1 MNVIMDSIVI
11 VYILAVLIGFV
22 ASAILGP
29 LFIPLLIKMK
39 FGQSIREIGPKW
51 HEKKSGTPTMG
62 GVIFILSLVITSAVA
77 YKYMDTRSWLVLFCA
92 VGFGVV
98 GFIDDFI
105 KVVLK
110 RNLGL
115 RAWQKLSLQ
124 IIISLIFVFMI
135 LSRGLA
141 STVVNIPFVDLTW
154 DMGGI
159 YIPFAVF
166 VLLAVVNGVNLTDG
180 IDGLATSVTTVVMV
194 FFAVVSAF
202 VLDYTSVA
210 VFSLALAGALLGFLL
225 YNKNP
230 AKVFMGDTGSL
241 MLGGAV
247 GALALVINNPFILIM
262 VGIIYLVE
270 TLSVIIQVTSF
281 KLTGKR
287 VFKMSPIH
295 HHFEM
300 CGWNERKIVYVFTAI
315 TLVFCVLSFF
325 GIGV

>member
-1 MNVIMDSIVI
+1 MDVMNI
-11 VYILAVLIGFV
+11 VYILAVLIGFM
-22 ASAILGP
+22 ASALLGP
-29 LFIPLLIKMK
+29 VFIPVLIKMK

-62 GVIFILSLVITSAVA
+62 GIIFILSLIITSLIA
-77 YKYMDTRSWLVLFCA
+77 YKYMDTRAWLVLFCA
-92 VGFGVV
+92 VGFGIV

-115 RAWQKLSLQ
+115 RAWQKLALQ
-124 IIISLIFVFMI
+124 IIISLIFVYA
-135 LSRGLA
+135 GLTDGIV
-141 STVVNIPFVDLTW
+141 STEVNIPFTSFVW
-154 DMGGI
+154 DMGWF
-159 YIPFAVF
+159 YVPFAVF

-202 VLDYTSVA
+202 VLEKYTSVA

-247 GALALVINNPFILIM
+247 GALGLVINNPFILIL
-262 VGIIYLVE
+262 VGVIYLVE

-300 CGWNERKIVYVFTAI
+300 CDWNEKKIVRVFSLVTA
-315 TLVFCVLSFF
+315 VFCILSFF

>member
-1 MNVIMDSIVI
+1 MISVFSVALL
-11 VYILAVLIGFV
+11 VGFAVSALA
-22 ASAILGP
+22 GP
-29 LFIPLLIKMK
+29 LVIPLLTKLK
-39 FGQSIREIGPKW
+39 FGQSILEIGPKW
-51 HEKKSGTPTMG
+51 HKKKSGTPTMG
-62 GVIFILSLVITSAVA
+62 GVIFMLGLLAAMIVTCGYVDAKTGLA
-77 YKYMDTRSWLVLFCA
+77 LFCA
-92 VGFGVV
+92 FGFGAVGFV
-98 GFIDDFI
+98 DDFI
-105 KVVLK
+105 KVALK

-115 RAWQKLSLQ
+115 KAWQKLALQ
-124 IIISLIFVFMI
+124 IAVCVVFVI
-135 LSRGLA
+135 CGLEKGLLDM
-141 STVVNIPFVDLTW
+141 SVKLPFTSFEW
-154 DMGGI
+154 DMNRF

-180 IDGLATSVTTVVMV
+180 IDGLATSVTVVTMM
-194 FFAVVSAF
+194 FFAVVTA
-202 VLDYTSVA
+202 LLAETPLC
-210 VFSLALAGALLGFLL
+210 VFCFALIGALIGFLL

-247 GALALVINNPFILIM
+247 GALSLLTGNPFIIIFA
-262 VGIIYLVE
+262 GIVYLAE

-300 CGWNERKIVYVFTAI
+300 CGWNERKIV
-315 TLVFCVLSFF
+315 LVFSLTQAIFCVIAYF

>member
-1 MNVIMDSIVI
+1 MNIFA
-11 VYILAVLIGFV
+11 LAIIIGFV
-22 ASAILGP
+22 ASALLGP
-29 LFIPLLIKMK
+29 VFIPVLVKLK

-62 GVIFILSLVITSAVA
+62 GIIFILSLIITVVA
-77 YKYMDTRSWLVLFCA
+77 TYKFMDARAWLVLFCA
-92 VGFGVV
+92 IGFGVV
-98 GFIDDFI
+98 GFLDDFI

-115 RAWQKLSLQ
+115 RAWQKLALQ
-124 IIISLIFVFMI
+124 IIISVVFVFV
-135 LSRGLA
+135 GLEKGLV
-141 STVVNIPFVDLTW
+141 SVVINIPFTDIVWNMELL
-154 DMGGI
+154 
-159 YIPFAVF
+159 YIPFAIF

-180 IDGLATSVTTVVMV
+180 IDGLATSVTVVVML
-194 FFAVVSAF
+194 FFAFVAENVMKMSSVSLFAM
-202 VLDYTSVA
+202 
-210 VFSLALAGALLGFLL
+210 ALAGALLGFLL
-225 YNKNP
+225 FNKNP

-247 GALALVINNPFILIM
+247 GALALITANPFILIL
-262 VGIIYLVE
+262 VGFIYFVE

-300 CGWNERKIVYVFTAI
+300 CGWNERKIVLVFT
-315 TLVFCVLSFF
+315 LVTAVCCILAYF
-325 GIGV
+325 GVGV

>member
-1 MNVIMDSIVI
+1 MSIYAI
-11 VYILAVLIGFV
+11 AILIGFV

-29 LFIPLLIKMK
+29 IFIPILIKLK

-62 GVIFILSLVITSAVA
+62 GVIFILALIIAIVASYKHMDAKSYLAV
-77 YKYMDTRSWLVLFCA
+77 FCTL
-92 VGFGVV
+92 GFGVV

-115 RAWQKLSLQ
+115 RAWQKLALQ
-124 IIISLIFVFMI
+124 IVISVAFVFVGLEKGL
-135 LSRGLA
+135 LST
-141 STVVNIPFVDLTW
+141 SINIPFTDIVW
-154 DMGGI
+154 DMGWF
-159 YIPFAVF
+159 YIPFAIF

-180 IDGLATSVTTVVMV
+180 IDGLATSVTVVVMTFFGVISCLIVDGSAVGV
-194 FFAVVSAF
+194 FCFALV
-202 VLDYTSVA
+202 
-210 VFSLALAGALLGFLL
+210 GALLGFLL

-247 GALALVINNPFILIM
+247 GAMSLIINNPFILVL
-262 VGIIYLVE
+262 VGIVYFVE
-270 TLSVIIQVTSF
+270 TLSVMIQVTSF

-300 CGWNERKIVYVFTAI
+300 CGWNERKIVLVFVTV
-315 TLVFCVLSFF
+315 TLIFCVLSYF
-325 GIGV
+325 GIRV

>member
-1 MNVIMDSIVI
+1 MSLGIIA
-11 VYILAVLIGFV
+11 LLIGFI
-22 ASAILGP
+22 AGAILGP
-29 LFIPLLIKMK
+29 VFIPLLIKLK

-62 GVIFILSLVITSAVA
+62 GVIFILALVIAVVA
-77 YKYMDTRSWLVLFCA
+77 LYKFMDVKAWLTLFCA
-92 VGFGVV
+92 LGFGIVGFL
-98 GFIDDFI
+98 DDFI

-115 RAWQKLSLQ
+115 RAWQKLALQ
-124 IIISLIFVFMI
+124 IVISVIFVFA
-135 LSRGLA
+135 GLEKG
-141 STVVNIPFVDLTW
+141 VVSSNINIPFTDVVW
-154 DMGGI
+154 EMGWL

-180 IDGLATSVTTVVMV
+180 IDGLATSVTIVVV
-194 FFAVVSAF
+194 AFFAI
-202 VLDYTSVA
+202 
-210 VFSLALAGALLGFLL
+210 VFSALEFVSMSVFCYSLIGGLFGFLL

-247 GALALVINNPFILIM
+247 GALSLVLNNPFILIL
-262 VGIIYLVE
+262 VGVIYFVE

-300 CGWNERKIVYVFTAI
+300 CGWNERKIVFVFTLV
-315 TLVFCVLSFF
+315 TLWFCILAYS
-325 GIGV
+325 GVGV

>member
-1 MNVIMDSIVI
+1 MDMLNI
-11 VYILAVLIGFV
+11 VYILTFLIGFI
-22 ASAILGP
+22 ASALLGP
-29 LFIPLLIKMK
+29 LFIPVLIKLK

-62 GVIFILSLVITSAVA
+62 GIIFILSLVITCLIA
-77 YKYMDTRSWLVLFCA
+77 YKFMDTKSWLVLFCA

-115 RAWQKLSLQ
+115 RAWQKLALQ
-124 IIISLIFVFMI
+124 IIISLVFVFLG
-135 LSRGLA
+135 LSRGLV
-141 STVVNIPFVDLTW
+141 STSVSIPFTALSW
-154 DMGGI
+154 DMGLL
-159 YIPFAVF
+159 YIPFAIF

-180 IDGLATSVTTVVMV
+180 IDGLATSVTTVVAV

-202 VLDYTSVA
+202 VLSGYSSVA
-210 VFSLALAGALLGFLL
+210 VISFALAGGLLGFLL

-247 GALALVINNPFILIM
+247 GALALVINNPLILIL
-262 VGIIYLVE
+262 VGVIYVVE

-281 KLTGKR
+281 KLKGKR
-287 VFKMSPIH
+287 VFKMSPINQ
-295 HHFEM
+295 HFEL
-300 CGWNERKIVYVFTAI
+300 CGWNERKIVCIFSLTTV
-315 TLVFCVLSFF
+315 VFCVLSFL
-325 GIGV
+325 GVGV